1 MIASVERPAPAPA
14 PLGPPH
20 LAPIPDA
27 RRERAPG
34 QLIPPQELAL
44 ADFARHLGLSARR
57 RTAGAYLDTLQRLLA
72 FGLDPLVADRSDL
85 ERFLS
90 RGRRGRWGDW
100 EGPLSSSTQ
109 TAELAALR
117 RFYRWAS
124 SEGLR
129 EDDPSQG
136 IRPPRREPYA
146 RARGLNAEE
155 VARLLA
161 AIPVDSAAGLR
172 LRALVLAYLLT
183 GRRRSEVLNLRWR
196 DLDLEGGFYRYTGK
210 GGKERQRALPPPV
223 RLAILVYAEAAG
235 LERRPEEAVF
245 PGRWRDQPVDGKYI
259 GEQLRQAAELAG
271 IPLERPL
278 HTLRHSYARALRRVE
293 APLEAVQAALDHSN
307 LATTSSRQSAGRLL
321 SGRPYPRG
329 DHPAVQS
336 AQRYVLSAGPPG
348 GLRQWRP
355 WLYAACLSRRRRR

>member
-1 MIASVERPAPAPA
+1 MSSVEGREPTLGTLGRPLPS
-14 PLGPPH
+14 PL
-20 LAPIPDA
+20 PDA
-27 RRERAPG
+27 RREKPLG

-44 ADFARHLGLSARR
+44 ADFARHLSLSARQ

-72 FGLDPLVADRSDL
+72 FPVDPLQAERGDL
-85 ERFLS
+85 ERFLA

-129 EDDPSQG
+129 PDDPSQG

-146 RARGLNAEE
+146 RARGLSAEE

-161 AIPVDSAAGLR
+161 AIPVESAAGLR

-223 RLAILVYAEAAG
+223 NWAIQAYAEAAG
-235 LERRPEEAVF
+235 LARKPEEAVF
-245 PGRWRDQPVDGKYI
+245 PGRWRDECPRAPG
-259 GEQLRQAAELAG
+259 RWAWHQAFA
-271 IPLERPL
+271 
-278 HTLRHSYARALRRVE
+278 
-293 APLEAVQAALDHSN
+293 
-307 LATTSSRQSAGRLL
+307 
-321 SGRPYPRG
+321 
-329 DHPAVQS
+329 
-336 AQRYVLSAGPPG
+336 
-348 GLRQWRP
+348 
-355 WLYAACLSRRRRR
+355 

>member
-1 MIASVERPAPAPA
+1 MSSVEGREPALAALGQPLPA
-14 PLGPPH
+14 PLR
-20 LAPIPDA
+20 DA
-27 RRERAPG
+27 RREGPPG

-44 ADFARHLGLSARR
+44 ADFARHLSLSARQ

-72 FGLDPLVADRSDL
+72 FGIDPLQAERSDL
-85 ERFLS
+85 ERFFS

-117 RFYRWAS
+117 RFYRWAR

-129 EDDPSQG
+129 PDDPSEG

-146 RARGLNAEE
+146 RARGLSAEE

-161 AIPVDSAAGLR
+161 AIPVESAAGLR

-307 LATTSSRQSAGRLL
+307 LATTSI
-321 SGRPYPRG
+321 Y
-329 DHPAVQS
+329 
-336 AQRYVLSAGPPG
+336 
-348 GLRQWRP
+348 LRQLEGQEDP
-355 WLYAACLSRRRRR
+355 WWPKLAAELGLEAEAEASSAPGMR

>member
-1 MIASVERPAPAPA
+1 MAPLERPDPALVALEPPA
-14 PLGPPH
+14 STPTRP
-20 LAPIPDA
+20 A
-27 RRERAPG
+27 RREGPPA
-34 QLIPPQELAL
+34 QLIPPGELAL
-44 ADFARHLGLSARR
+44 ADFARHLSLSARQ
-57 RTAGAYLDTLQRLLA
+57 RTAGAYLDTLQRLLG
-72 FGLDPLVADRSDL
+72 FQVDPLQAERSDL
-85 ERFLS
+85 ERFLARS
-90 RGRRGRWGDW
+90 RRGRWGDY

-109 TAELAALR
+109 TAELAGLR
-117 RFYRWAS
+117 RFYRWARA
-124 SEGLR
+124 EGLR
-129 EDDPSQG
+129 PDDPSEG

-146 RARGLNAEE
+146 RARGLSAEE

-161 AIPVDSAAGLR
+161 AIPVESAAGLC

-210 GGKERQRALPPPV
+210 GGKERQRVLPPLV
-223 RLAILVYAEAAG
+223 RLAILVNAEAAG

-293 APLEAVQAALDHSN
+293 APLETVQTALDHSN
-307 LATTSSRQSAGRLL
+307 LATTSIYLRQLEGQE
-321 SGRPYPRG
+321 
-329 DHPAVQS
+329 D
-336 AQRYVLSAGPPG
+336 PG
-348 GLRQWRP
+348 GPSWPLNWGSRLRQ
-355 WLYAACLSRRRRR
+355 RRLPRLG

>member
-1 MIASVERPAPAPA
+1 MPA
-14 PLGPPH
+14 G
-20 LAPIPDA
+20 
-27 RRERAPG
+27 EETPG
-34 QLIPPQELAL
+34 QLVLPHELAL
-44 ADFARHLGLSARR
+44 ADFARHLSVSARQ
-57 RTAGAYLDTLQRLLA
+57 RTAGAYLDTLQRLVA
-72 FGLDPLVADRSDL
+72 FQLDPLQADRGDL

-90 RGRRGRWGDW
+90 RGRRGRWGDC

-117 RFYRWAS
+117 RFYRWAR

-129 EDDPSQG
+129 QDDPSQG

-146 RARGLNAEE
+146 RARGLSAEE

-161 AIPVDSAAGLR
+161 AIPVESAAGLR

-235 LERRPEEAVF
+235 LARKPEEAVF

-307 LATTSSRQSAGRLL
+307 LATTSI
-321 SGRPYPRG
+321 Y
-329 DHPAVQS
+329 
-336 AQRYVLSAGPPG
+336 
-348 GLRQWRP
+348 LRQLEGQEDP
-355 WLYAACLSRRRRR
+355 WWPKLAPELGLEGGGDASSADGEQ

>member
-1 MIASVERPAPAPA
+1 VEGRERSLAALGQPLPAP
-14 PLGPPH
+14 
-20 LAPIPDA
+20 IRDA
-27 RRERAPG
+27 RREGPPG
-34 QLIPPQELAL
+34 QLVPPHELAL
-44 ADFARHLGLSARR
+44 ADFARHLSVSARQ
-57 RTAGAYLDTLQRLLA
+57 RTAGAYLDTLQRLVA
-72 FGLDPLVADRSDL
+72 FQLDPLEAERSDL
-85 ERFLS
+85 ERFLA

-100 EGPLSSSTQ
+100 EGPLSTSTQ

-117 RFYRWAS
+117 RFYRWTR

-129 EDDPSQG
+129 PDDPSEG
-136 IRPPRREPYA
+136 IRPPRREAYA
-146 RARGLNAEE
+146 RARGLSAEE

-161 AIPVDSAAGLR
+161 AIPVESAAGLR

-183 GRRRSEVLNLRWR
+183 GRRRSELLNLRWR

-223 RLAILVYAEAAG
+223 RLAILVYAQAAG
-235 LERRPEEAVF
+235 LQRRPEEAVF

-307 LATTSSRQSAGRLL
+307 LATTSV
-321 SGRPYPRG
+321 Y
-329 DHPAVQS
+329 
-336 AQRYVLSAGPPG
+336 
-348 GLRQWRP
+348 LRQLEGQEDP
-355 WLYAACLSRRRRR
+355 WWPKLAVELGLDGGGEASPPEEEQR

>member
-1 MIASVERPAPAPA
+1 MSAVEGWDPSQA
-14 PLGPPH
+14 PLGRPLPV
-20 LAPIPDA
+20 PIRDA
-27 RRERAPG
+27 RREGISG
-34 QLIPPQELAL
+34 QLVPPHELAL
-44 ADFARHLGLSARR
+44 ADFARHLSLSARH

-72 FGLDPLVADRSDL
+72 FPVDPLQADRGDL

-100 EGPLSSSTQ
+100 EGALSSSTQ
-109 TAELAALR
+109 TAELAGLR
-117 RFYRWAS
+117 RFYRWAR

-129 EDDPSQG
+129 TDDPSEG

-161 AIPVDSAAGLR
+161 VIPADSAAGLR

-183 GRRRSEVLNLRWR
+183 GRRRTEVLSLRWR

-235 LERRPEEAVF
+235 LARKPEEAVF

-271 IPLERPL
+271 IQLERPL

-307 LATTSSRQSAGRLL
+307 LATTSI
-321 SGRPYPRG
+321 Y
-329 DHPAVQS
+329 
-336 AQRYVLSAGPPG
+336 
-348 GLRQWRP
+348 LRQLEGQEDP
-355 WLYAACLSRRRRR
+355 WWPKLARELGLGGEEAASPPEDRR

>member
-1 MIASVERPAPAPA
+1 VAEREQALARVRSALPTPAPPQ
-14 PLGPPH
+14 
-20 LAPIPDA
+20 
-27 RRERAPG
+27 RREGPSG
-34 QLIPPQELAL
+34 QLVPSHELAL
-44 ADFARHLGLSARR
+44 ADFARHLSVSARR

-72 FGLDPLVADRSDL
+72 FQLDPLQAERSDL

-100 EGPLSSSTQ
+100 EGPLSTSTQ

-117 RFYRWAS
+117 RFYRWTR

-129 EDDPSQG
+129 PDDPSEG

-146 RARGLNAEE
+146 RARGLNADE
-155 VARLLA
+155 VTGLLG
-161 AIPVDSAAGLR
+161 AIPADSAAGLR

-223 RLAILVYAEAAG
+223 RAAILTYASAAG

-259 GEQLRQAAELAG
+259 GDQLRQAAELAG
-271 IPLERPL
+271 IPMERPL

-307 LATTSSRQSAGRLL
+307 LATTSI
-321 SGRPYPRG
+321 Y
-329 DHPAVQS
+329 
-336 AQRYVLSAGPPG
+336 
-348 GLRQWRP
+348 LRQLEGQEDP
-355 WLYAACLSRRRRR
+355 WWPKLAAELGLDRGGEASMPAEEQP

>member
-1 MIASVERPAPAPA
+1 MGSVEGREPALAALGRPLPV
-14 PLGPPH
+14 
-20 LAPIPDA
+20 PIPDA

-44 ADFARHLGLSARR
+44 ADFARHLSLSARQ

-72 FGLDPLVADRSDL
+72 FQVDPLLADRSDL

-117 RFYRWAS
+117 RFYRWAR

-129 EDDPSQG
+129 QDDPTEG

-146 RARGLNAEE
+146 RARGLSAEE

-161 AIPVDSAAGLR
+161 AIPVESAAGLR

-293 APLEAVQAALDHSN
+293 APLETVQAALDHSN
-307 LATTSSRQSAGRLL
+307 LATTSI
-321 SGRPYPRG
+321 Y
-329 DHPAVQS
+329 
-336 AQRYVLSAGPPG
+336 
-348 GLRQWRP
+348 LRQLEGQEDP
-355 WLYAACLSRRRRR
+355 WWPRLAVELGLEGEGQASSPTAEQRR